1 MSTKPYLIGVAGG
14 SCSGKTSIAE
24 ELVRLFPPGTAAALQ
39 LDSYY
44 RDLSGLPAEERK
56 RTNFDRPEA
65 LEWELLAAQVRSLA
79 EGTAIVPP
87 AYDFK
92 TQTRGE
98 GTLRVEPLAAVVVE
112 GLFALYDKSIRALLG
127 TKVFVELEDETRF
140 ARRLVRDTRERGHS
154 TESVK
159 NQYDRTVRPMFEKHI
174 SPTKRFADV
183 IVRGDDPV
191 GRAAQAVLEH
201 VKRYWS
207 LNLTS

>member
-1 MSTKPYLIGVAGG
+1 MSTEPYLIGVAGG
-14 SCSGKTSIAE
+14 SCSGKTSIAK

-44 RDLSGLPAEERK
+44 RDLSGLPAKERK

-79 EGTAIVPP
+79 EGAAIVPP

-98 GTLRVEPLAAVVVE
+98 GTVRVEPLQVVVVE
-112 GLFALYDKSIRALLG
+112 GLFALYDESIRVLLD
-127 TKVFVELEDETRF
+127 TKVFVDLDDETRF

-154 TESVK
+154 PESVK
-159 NQYDRTVRPMFEKHI
+159 NQYTRTVRPMFEKHI
-174 SPTKRFADV
+174 LPTKRFADV

-191 GRAAQAVLEH
+191 GAAAQVVLEH
-201 VKRYWS
+201 VER
-207 LNLTS
+207 